1 MKPEPALP
9 SPEGTSWARL
19 DRALRTVIKVSRE
32 AILREEA
39 SEDIGGLMSERI
51 ISTQP
56 CPVCHGT
63 KRCGGE
69 VCSNCNGTG
78 NVPVYEEDRDY
89 KPSED

>member
-1 MKPEPALP
+1 
-9 SPEGTSWARL
+9 
-19 DRALRTVIKVSRE
+19 
-32 AILREEA
+32 
-39 SEDIGGLMSERI
+39 MSERI